1 MRRLT
6 CLAAAVAVAAAVSP
20 AEAAPAG
27 PSCGDTIARDT
38 TLTADLVGCPADGLV
53 IGADG
58 ITLDLNGHALAGDVS
73 SGIGIRNPGHHGV
86 VVEGGTVRGFYRAV
100 EFTGARRGVIRDLS
114 AVHNANRAI
123 VLADGSDD
131 NVVEH
136 SDASSNGRSG
146 IVLIASQR
154 NLVSH
159 NRMADNEIAG
169 MGGFDA
175 AHNRV
180 LANVVADNHDTGI
193 FWDGGSGNRIEGNR
207 VSDTPFQGMAFG
219 FDDGLIAG
227 NHLVRTGDALALT
240 GSGNRVTRNV
250 VTDVG
255 GCPDGCGY
263 GLSLEGGAHNEVT
276 DNVVARTTRD
286 GIRLDAFVPEDAPLA
301 SDTLISGNVV
311 RDAGIDG
318 ISVGTET
325 PNPVR
330 GTTITA
336 NTILRAGDDG
346 IDIDR
351 SETVLSDNLTIRNGD
366 FGIEAVPGVTD
377 GGGNLGAANGNAAQ
391 CLEVRCSAVRP

>member
-6 CLAAAVAVAAAVSP
+6 CLAAAIAVAAAVSP
-20 AEAAPAG
+20 AQAAPTG

-38 TLTADLVGCPADGLV
+38 TLTADLVGCPGDGLV

-58 ITLDLNGHALAGDVS
+58 VTLNLNGHTLAGEAS
-73 SGIGIRNPGHHGV
+73 PGIGVRNRHHRV

-100 EFTGARRGVIRDLS
+100 EFTGARLGIIRDLT

-136 SDASSNGRSG
+136 NNASSNGRSG
-146 IVLIASQR
+146 IVLIASQG

-159 NRMADNEIAG
+159 NRTVDNALTGI
-169 MGGFDA
+169 GGLDA

-180 LANVVADNHDTGI
+180 LANVVADNHDNGI

-207 VSDTPFQGMAFG
+207 VSDSPFQGMALNL
-219 FDDGLIAG
+219 DDGLIAG
-227 NHLVRTGDALALT
+227 NHLVHTGDALALT

-250 VTDVG
+250 VSDVG

-263 GLSLEGGAHNEVT
+263 GLSLEGGAHNEIT

-286 GIRLDAFVPEDAPLA
+286 GIRVDAFVPEDAPLT
-301 SDTLISGNVV
+301 SDTLIRGNVV
-311 RDAGIDG
+311 RDAGVDG

-325 PNPVR
+325 PNPIR

-336 NTILRAGDDG
+336 NTILRSRDDG
-346 IDIDR
+346 IDIER
-351 SETVLSDNLTIRNGD
+351 SETVLSDNHAIRNGD
-366 FGIEAVPGVTD
+366 FGIEAIPGVTD
-377 GGGNLGAANGNAAQ
+377 AGGNRAAANGNAAQ
-391 CLEVRCSAVRP
+391 CLEVRCSAGGR